1 MNYDFDLFFLQ
12 GSFPKLMEGLLLTLK
27 LTVASNLIGLS
38 LGFVLALMAM
48 SKNPFIRWPTTLFID
63 FFRCTPALIQVIW
76 FFYCIPIVFD
86 VYMDGLSLGILAIGF
101 NLASF
106 NAESY
111 RASIQS
117 IPREQ
122 NDASIALGL
131 SPLQRSIWV
140 ILPQAFRAS
149 LPVLVANGIG
159 AFQQTALVAVVALQ
173 DLMYMGKMIATDTY
187 RPIETFTLVALIY
200 LAISLPVS
208 QLVEYLDRRRKAA
221 M

>member
-1 MNYDFDLFFLQ
+1 MNYEIDLFFLQ
-12 GSFPKLMEGLLLTLK
+12 GSFPKLMEGLLLTFK

-48 SKNPFIRWPTTLFID
+48 SKNAFLRWPTTLFID

-86 VYMDGLSLGILAIGF
+86 VYMDGLTLGILAIGF

-117 IPREQ
+117 IPREHV
-122 NDASIALGL
+122 DASIALGL

>member
-1 MNYDFDLFFLQ
+1 MNYHFDFFYLL
-12 GSFPKLMEGLLLTLK
+12 GSFPKLLEGLILTLK
-27 LTVASNLIGLS
+27 LTVASNLIGLTM
-38 LGFVLALMAM
+38 GFVLALMAM
-48 SKNPFIRWPTTLFID
+48 SSNAFIRWPTMLFID

-76 FFYCIPIVFD
+76 FFYCVPIVFNL
-86 VYMDGLSLGILAIGF
+86 YIDGLTLGILAIGF

-106 NAESY
+106 NAEAY
-111 RASIQS
+111 RAAIQS

-122 NDASIALGL
+122 TDASIALGL
-131 SPLQRSIWV
+131 SPLQRTVSV

-159 AFQQTALVAVVALQ
+159 AFQQTALVAIVALQ
-173 DLMYMGKMIATDTY
+173 DLMYMGKIIATDTY

-208 QLVEYLDRRRKAA
+208 QLVEFFERRAKAL